1 MGRKSLV
8 TKSANESRQV
18 DIKSDM
24 LLENDKIVEPY
35 LNYHALRAL
44 YGMNVYHKRSLRLK
58 AMLLSQIQ
66 NTNINKYL
74 PAGVT
79 PKQFLFKFMLNAE
92 TYGSAFFEK
101 AGTDSN
107 FFLYPLSTV
116 SARVDR
122 SRQIYQKTE
131 NDYIPIEGGHFAYDT
146 ILSDYYGEPDYIA
159 IIQQILSVH
168 KADAY
173 NAKFFDNGARPELA
187 VIFEDSDPSDEQID
201 AITEFFGSNFRGYK
215 NAHKNLILTTGA
227 GDGQTKPK
235 IRIEDLGKVED
246 LSFKELKEVGRDEI
260 IAAHGVPPRLVG
272 VVNPNALGG
281 GGELVSQLEMFG
293 KMTIEPKRTL
303 VEEFFASH
311 GIQLELAPFDATAFK
326 DDADVVSGLV
336 NAGIITPAEART
348 VIGWSGN
355 GR

>member
-35 LNYHALRAL
+35 LKYSALRAL

-58 AMLLSQIQ
+58 AMLLSQVK
-66 NTNINKYL
+66 NTDMDKYL
-74 PAGVT
+74 PNGVT
-79 PKQFLFKFMLNAE
+79 PKRFLFKFMLNAE
-92 TYGSAFFEK
+92 VYGSAFFER
-101 AGTDSN
+101 AGTKSS
-107 FFLYPLSTV
+107 FSLYHLNTL
-116 SARVDR
+116 SARVNR
-122 SRQIYQKTE
+122 AREIYQKAE
-131 NDYIPIEGGHFAYDT
+131 NEYIPIEGGHFMYDT
-146 ILSDYYGEPDYIA
+146 ILSDYYGEPDYIET
-159 IIQQILSVH
+159 IQQILSVY

-173 NAKFFDNGARPELA
+173 NAKYFDNGARPELA

-201 AITEFFGSNFRGYK
+201 AISEFFGSNFRGYK
-215 NAHKNLILTTGA
+215 NSHKNLILTTGA

-235 IRIEDLGKVED
+235 IRIEDLGRVED
-246 LSFKELKEVGRDEI
+246 LSFKSLKEVGRDEI

-272 VVNPNALGG
+272 VVSPNALGG

-311 GIQLELAPFDATAFK
+311 GIRLELAPFDATAFK

-336 NAGIITPAEART
+336 AAGIITPSEART
-348 VIGWSGN
+348 VIGWGGN